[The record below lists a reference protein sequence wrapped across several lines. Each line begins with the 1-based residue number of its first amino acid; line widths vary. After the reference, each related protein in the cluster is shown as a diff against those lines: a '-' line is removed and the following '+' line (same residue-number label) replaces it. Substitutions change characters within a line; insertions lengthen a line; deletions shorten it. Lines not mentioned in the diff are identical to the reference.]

1 MTDIPNFLAPDEDD
15 YETTQPTAEPS
26 GTTTPV
32 FGEPGF
38 GKGKTNRRKG
48 TPRARVTER
57 DIPIVYF
64 LGHFPGADA
73 DACSLLNTAK
83 TTEFG
88 DQKVGGGLTSVA
100 TTKNRLDKLRRLGVV
115 ERYRHPVT
123 GTHSYGLTQVGFSA
137 AREYGLNMDHGRP
150 LSGLS
155 VGRLAHYRAIALVAA
170 KFTSPRGF
178 FSKAGIEPVPIENL
192 VSENTMRAA
201 YEPIKAELMAR
212 KKDGKSHDFGEWR
225 AAKRDQA
232 LQEIASKM
240 LSPADLIDAYPV
252 LLTLGEQQGNGVKA
266 KPVHQP
272 DLAINLDSNRNQWS
286 KNILVEVELSPK
298 NRDEY
303 TRILATYAAEL
314 ARPHV
319 AARVIYFAIGTQVS
333 AILKQIDTA
342 EGFGLFESGKLS
354 VVPLTDR
361 NGRPLAQKTRVTIGG
376 N

>member
-15 YETTQPTAEPS
+15 YETTFNTEPS
-26 GTTTPV
+26 PATNPT

-38 GKGKTNRRKG
+38 GKGKSNPRKG
-48 TPRARVTER
+48 TPRARVTAR
-57 DIPIVYF
+57 DMPIVYF

-73 DACSLLNTAK
+73 EACSLLNTAK
-83 TTEFG
+83 STTFG
-88 DQKVGGGLTSVA
+88 DQTVGGGLTSVA

-123 GTHSYGLTQVGFSA
+123 GTHSYGLTPIGFSA
-137 AREYGLNMDHGRP
+137 AREFGLNMDHGRS

-155 VGRLAHYRAIALVAA
+155 VGRLAHYRAIASVAA
-170 KFTSPRGF
+170 RFASPRGF
-178 FSKAGIEPVPIENL
+178 FKKAGINPVPLEKLI
-192 VSENTMRAA
+192 SENTMRAA
-201 YEPIKAELMAR
+201 YEPIKAEMIAR
-212 KKDGKSHDFGEWR
+212 KKDGQSHDFGVWR
-225 AAKRDQA
+225 TSKRDEA
-232 LQEIASKM
+232 LEAIKAGTLAPS
-240 LSPADLIDAYPV
+240 DLISAYPV
-252 LLTLGEQQGNGVKA
+252 LLTLGQPQGNDVKA

-272 DLAINLDSNRNQWS
+272 DLAIDLDSDRTQWS
-286 KNILVEVELSPK
+286 KNIFVEVELSPK

-319 AARVIYFAIGTQVS
+319 AARVIYFVIGTQVG
-333 AILKQIDTA
+333 ALLKQIDAA
-342 EGFGLFESGKLS
+342 EKFGLFESGRLS

-361 NGRPLAQKTRVTIGG
+361 DGRPVAQTTRVSIGG